1 MYIKIYES
9 ELSVLL
15 AVCDRELIGKTVQG
29 CGIKLEISEDFY
41 KGELVDIPQVQA
53 ALMEATTANI
63 TGERSIEAAI
73 SCGAIDTDSVM
84 DIGGVPH
91 AQMFS
96 V

>member
-15 AVCDRELIGKTVQG
+15 AVCDRELIGKTVRS
-29 CGIKLEISEDFY
+29 CGLKLEISEHFY
-41 KGELVDIPQVQA
+41 KGELVDIPQAQA

-73 SCGAIDTDSVM
+73 SCGVIDTDSVM
-84 DIGGVPH
+84 DIGGIPH
-91 AQMFS
+91 AQMFR